1 MNRQEFIDSLRQK
14 LTEEGFPS
22 TYIDRQCDTLAE
34 NLSALDEDTAQQY
47 TTQRNIDIIVRKL
60 ISTDGHLIEEA
71 RSAQTEAPAQPEA
84 PAPTEDAPADAA
96 PQSEASESAEPS
108 AAAESQ
114 EAAES
119 APSTQS
125 ESADSAPQA
134 PAHTAA
140 PRTAKRSA
148 PVAEYKPCDK
158 PLLLTFLLTLICAP
172 TLILFLTT
180 AFGLFAGIF
189 LALAASIFVIVIAII
204 GIVGVGS
211 VVSLLSLLYGATQIL
226 SSPRYVGFH
235 EIGFGLIVA
244 GATMASSI
252 LLYNLA
258 IRWIPFISEQMG
270 KLFKLFFRK
279 LISFA
284 KNAVKGCEQL

>member
-1 MNRQEFIDSLRQK
+1 MNRQEFIETLRQR

-22 TYIDRQCDTLAE
+22 TYIEQQCDTLTE
-34 NLSALDEDTAQQY
+34 NLMSLPEDTEAQY
-47 TTQRNIDIIVRKL
+47 VNERNIDIIVRKL
-60 ISTDGHLIEEA
+60 ISQDGNLIEVTTPTVKEA
-71 RSAQTEAPAQPEA
+71 TEEITPDSSEADVPAN
-84 PAPTEDAPADAA
+84 TADAA
-96 PQSEASESAEPS
+96 DDGEATVAPDGAEAAPIDESAET
-108 AAAESQ
+108 AV
-114 EAAES
+114 EADDQDDLS
-119 APSTQS
+119 VK
-125 ESADSAPQA
+125 A
-134 PAHTAA
+134 PASNSR
-140 PRTAKRSA
+140 PAKRA
-148 PVAEYKPCDK
+148 VPIAEYTPCDK
-158 PLLLTFLLTLICAP
+158 PRLLTLLLVLICAP
-172 TLILFLTT
+172 TLILFLTS
-180 AFGLFAGIF
+180 ALGLFAGVF

-211 VVSLLSLLYGATQIL
+211 VLSLASLLYGATQIL